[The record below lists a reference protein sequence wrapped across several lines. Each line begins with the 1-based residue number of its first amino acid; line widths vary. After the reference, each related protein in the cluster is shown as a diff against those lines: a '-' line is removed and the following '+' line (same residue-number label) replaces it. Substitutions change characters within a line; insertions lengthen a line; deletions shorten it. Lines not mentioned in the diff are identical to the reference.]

1 MSISAMKKLT
11 VITPLDG
18 MPGVVRKLVKLRCVE
33 VRHIDGDA
41 HDGLLMKA
49 SYDSQ
54 KLTLEASIAEIDKAL
69 PILNKYSER
78 VLGLGDSRVKVN
90 RREFISDGSY
100 DGAKKIVK
108 ETNKQIDFLDAT
120 KSNIASLEANAS
132 ALEPWLNLDFSVSVK
147 ETKKTKVIFG
157 TFPAGVDLDAVKGEL
172 EETYSYLDV
181 VSADKTVNYCYA
193 VALKPDADDVL
204 RTLIKFG
211 FVQTQ
216 LPETSLTPKEAIDS
230 IAATIKAEREKID
243 AIISEMRK
251 LAVYL
256 SDVEVLYDIEKTSL
270 TSVTVMQKTANS
282 ERCTFITG
290 WVPDFCQKKVE
301 SMLDKYTCAYEMAEP
316 EENDNPPVHLKNNGF
331 ASTFEWV
338 IGMYSYP
345 KYGSFDPTFIMSIF
359 YFFIFGLMFADVGYG
374 LILAV
379 AGFVAPKLMGLRENM
394 KRSFYMF
401 GYCGISSMIMGVI
414 FGGWFGDLPYAIMQ
428 NMMGIENAKELVP
441 FFNGIWFNP
450 IDNPMMFLIVALAA
464 GGVHIL
470 AAMAINFVLLCK
482 QGKVFDAIVDIMS
495 WWIIFAGIGVIFIVG
510 STAGFITIGVGAVIV
525 VLTNGRHEKNI
536 FMKFAKGLLGLYKIT
551 SYASDL
557 LSYSRILALGL
568 AAAVIGQVVNL
579 VGTMGG
585 ASVVGFIALVAACLI
600 GHTLNLAINIL
611 GSFVHTSRLQYLEF
625 FNKFYEDGG
634 EKFEALEPSEQ
645 YSKES

>member
-11 VITPLDG
+11 VITPMDE
-18 MPGVVRKLVKLRCVE
+18 MQAVVRRLVKLRCVE
-33 VRHIDGDA
+33 VRQIDRSAHEKLQIKSNYDA
-41 HDGLLMKA
+41 
-49 SYDSQ
+49 Q
-54 KLTLEASIAEIDKAL
+54 KNAIEEILHQINNTL
-69 PILNKYSER
+69 PVLNKYSTR
-78 VLGLGDSRVKVN
+78 AMGLGDSRLKVD
-90 RREFISDGSY
+90 RDEFILDGSY
-100 DGAKKIVK
+100 KNA
-108 ETNKQIDFLDAT
+108 KQIVEKTNELLAEKDDL
-120 KSNIASLEANAS
+120 SLKVTELENDIS
-132 ALEPWLNLDFSVSVK
+132 AITPWKTLDFPISII
-147 ETKKTKVIFG
+147 ETKKTKVLFG
-157 TFPAGVDLDAVKGEL
+157 SFPIAVDINAVKESLEVSYSHFEL
-172 EETYSYLDV
+172 
-181 VSADKTVNYCYA
+181 VSSDKMANYCSV
-193 VALKPDADDVL
+193 VALKSDADGVMQ
-204 RTLIKFG
+204 TLMQYG

-216 LPETSLTPKEAIDS
+216 LPSIDLAPTVAIKSLEGEINEAKQRI
-230 IAATIKAEREKID
+230 EQ
-243 AIISEMRK
+243 IIGEFRK
-251 LAVYL
+251 LSAYI
-256 SDVEVLYDIEKTSL
+256 SDVEILYDIEKTNL
-270 TSVTVMQKTANS
+270 TNIEVMKKTVDS
-282 ERCTFITG
+282 DHCTFVTG
-290 WVPDFCQKKVE
+290 WVPEHCQEKVAG
-301 SMLDKYTCAYEMAEP
+301 MLDKHTCAYEMLDP
-316 EENDNPPVHLKNNGF
+316 EEGEEPPVQLKNNGF

-359 YFFIFGLMFADVGYG
+359 YFLIFGLMFADVGYG
-374 LILAV
+374 LILA
-379 AGFVAPKLMGLRENM
+379 ACGFIVPKLMGHRENT
-394 KRSFYMF
+394 KRTFYMF
-401 GYCGISSMIMGVI
+401 GFCGISSMIMGVI

-450 IDNPMMFLIVALAA
+450 LDDPMMFLIVAIAA

-482 QGKVFDAIVDIMS
+482 QRRVFDAIFDVLS
-495 WWIIFAGIGVIFIVG
+495 WWIIFAGIGVLFLVG
-510 STAGFITIGVGAVIV
+510 TKEGFITIGVGAAIV

-536 FMKFAKGLLGLYKIT
+536 FMKIIKGILGLYKIT

-585 ASVVGFIALVAACLI
+585 ASVVGFVALIAACII

-645 YSKES
+645 YSKE

>member
-11 VITPLDG
+11 VITP
-18 MPGVVRKLVKLRCVE
+18 MNEMQAVVRRLVRLRCVE
-33 VRHIDGDA
+33 VRQIDIET

-54 KLTLEASIAEIDKAL
+54 KSSLEASIAEIDKAL
-69 PILNKYSER
+69 PMLNKYSQR
-78 VLGLGDSRVKVN
+78 VLGLGDSRVKVD
-90 RREFISDGSY
+90 RTEFISDGSY
-100 DGAKKIVK
+100 DNAKKIVK
-108 ETNKQIDFLDAT
+108 KTNELICRLDAT
-120 KSNIASLEANAS
+120 KSNISSLEANICAI
-132 ALEPWLNLDFSVSVK
+132 EPWSRLDFPISIK
-147 ETKKTKVIFG
+147 ETKKTKVILG
-157 TFPAGVDLDAVKGEL
+157 SFPVGVDINAVKEAIGESYVHL
-172 EETYSYLDV
+172 EE
-181 VSADKTVNYCYA
+181 VSADKTAKYCCIIS
-193 VALKPDADDVL
+193 LKTDADDVFRSL
-204 RTLIKFG
+204 VQFG
-211 FVQTQ
+211 FVQIQ
-216 LPETSLTPKEAIDS
+216 LPDMSLAPSQAI
-230 IAATIKAEREKID
+230 ATIKAQIKEVSAEVENIINEIRKISD
-243 AIISEMRK
+243 
-251 LAVYL
+251 YL
-256 SDVEVLYDIEKTSL
+256 SDVEVLYDIEKTNL
-270 TSVTVMQKTANS
+270 TNIAVMQKTANT
-282 ERCTFITG
+282 ERCTFVTG

-301 SMLDKYTCAYEMAEP
+301 NMLDKHTCAYEMAEP
-316 EENDNPPVHLKNNGF
+316 DEEDNPPVHLKNNGF

-428 NMMGIENAKELVP
+428 NMMGIENAKEVVP

-450 IDNPMMFLIVALAA
+450 IDDPMMFLIVALAA
-464 GGVHIL
+464 GGVHII

-482 QGKVFDAIVDIMS
+482 QGKVFDAIVDVMS
-495 WWIIFAGIGVIFIVG
+495 WWIIFAGIGVMFIVG
-510 STAGFITIGVGAVIV
+510 STAGFITIGVGAAIV

-645 YSKES
+645 YSKE

>member
-11 VITPLDG
+11 VITP
-18 MPGVVRKLVKLRCVE
+18 MNEMQAVVRRLVRLRCVE
-33 VRHIDGDA
+33 VRQIDIET

-54 KLTLEASIAEIDKAL
+54 KSSLEASIAEIDKAL
-69 PILNKYSER
+69 PMLNKYSQR
-78 VLGLGDSRVKVN
+78 VLGLGDSRVKVD
-90 RREFISDGSY
+90 RTEFISDGSY
-100 DGAKKIVK
+100 DNAKKIVK
-108 ETNKQIDFLDAT
+108 KTNELICRLDAT
-120 KSNIASLEANAS
+120 KSNISSLEANICAI
-132 ALEPWLNLDFSVSVK
+132 EPWSRLDFPISIK
-147 ETKKTKVIFG
+147 ETKKTKVILG
-157 TFPAGVDLDAVKGEL
+157 SFPVGVDMNAVKEAIGESYVHL
-172 EETYSYLDV
+172 EE
-181 VSADKTVNYCYA
+181 VSADKTAKYCCIIS
-193 VALKPDADDVL
+193 LKTDADDVFRSL
-204 RTLIKFG
+204 VQFG
-211 FVQTQ
+211 FVQIQ
-216 LPETSLTPKEAIDS
+216 LPDMSLAPSQAI
-230 IAATIKAEREKID
+230 ATIKAQIKEVSAEVENIINEIRKISD
-243 AIISEMRK
+243 
-251 LAVYL
+251 YL
-256 SDVEVLYDIEKTSL
+256 SDVEVLYDIEKTNL
-270 TSVTVMQKTANS
+270 TNIAVMQKTANT
-282 ERCTFITG
+282 ERCTFVTG

-301 SMLDKYTCAYEMAEP
+301 NMLDKHTCAYEMAEP
-316 EENDNPPVHLKNNGF
+316 DEEDNPPVHLKNNGF

-428 NMMGIENAKELVP
+428 NMMGIENAKEVVP

-450 IDNPMMFLIVALAA
+450 IDDPMMFLIVALAA
-464 GGVHIL
+464 GGVHII

-482 QGKVFDAIVDIMS
+482 QGKVFDAIVDVMS
-495 WWIIFAGIGVIFIVG
+495 WWIIFAGIGVMFIVG
-510 STAGFITIGVGAVIV
+510 STAGFITIGVGAAIV

-645 YSKES
+645 YSKE

>member
-11 VITPLDG
+11 VVTPKDE
-18 MPGVVRKLVKLRCVE
+18 MQSVVRKLIKLRCVE
-33 VRHIDGDA
+33 VRQIEKGA
-41 HDGLLMKA
+41 SDGLWMKN
-49 SYDSQ
+49 SYDAQ
-54 KLTLEASIAEIDKAL
+54 KLALETLIADINYAMSV
-69 PILNKYSER
+69 LNVYSSR
-78 VLGLGDSRVKVN
+78 VMGLGDGRIKVD
-90 RREFISDGSY
+90 RDEFVFDGSY
-100 DGAKKIVK
+100 KNAKEIVDKTNELVSKKSDMTSKISELEAK
-108 ETNKQIDFLDAT
+108 
-120 KSNIASLEANAS
+120 IASI
-132 ALEPWLNLDFSVSVK
+132 EPWTALDFKISVK
-147 ETKKTKVIFG
+147 ETKKTKVILG
-157 TFPAGVDLDAVKGEL
+157 SFPIGVDLNSVSEAIEPLYTHFELAGSDA
-172 EETYSYLDV
+172 T
-181 VSADKTVNYCYA
+181 ANYACI
-193 VALKPDADDVL
+193 VAMKSDADEVIRIL
-204 RTLIKFG
+204 LQFG
-211 FVQTQ
+211 FMQIQ
-216 LPETSLTPKEAIDS
+216 LPDMDLTPKVAIKSLESQIAEAKDNI
-230 IAATIKAEREKID
+230 EG
-243 AIISEMRK
+243 IILELRQLSE
-251 LAVYL
+251 YI
-256 SDVEVLYDIEKTSL
+256 SDIEVLYDIEKTNL
-270 TSVTVMQKTANS
+270 TNTVAMQKTVDS
-282 ERCTFITG
+282 ENCTFVTG
-290 WVPDFCQKKVE
+290 WVPDYCIKKVE
-301 SMLDKYTCAYEMAEP
+301 DMLDKHLCAYEMAEP
-316 EENDNPPVHLKNNGF
+316 EDIDNPPVHLKNNGF

-345 KYGSFDPTFIMSIF
+345 KYGTFDPTFIMSIF

-374 LILAV
+374 LILAL
-379 AGFVAPKLMGLRENM
+379 AGFIAPKLMGLRDGM
-394 KRSFYMF
+394 KRTFYMF
-401 GYCGISSMIMGVI
+401 GFCGISSMLMGVV

-450 IDNPMMFLIVALAA
+450 IDDPMMFLIVALAA
-464 GGVHIL
+464 GGVHLI

-482 QGKVFDAIVDIMS
+482 NGKVFDAIFDVLS
-495 WWIIFAGIGVIFIVG
+495 WWIIFAGIGVLVLVG
-510 STAGFITIGVGAVIV
+510 TKPGFITIGVGAAIV

-536 FMKFAKGLLGLYKIT
+536 FMKIAKGLLGLYKIT

-585 ASVVGFIALVAACLI
+585 ASVVGFIALIAACLI

>member
-18 MPGVVRKLVKLRCVE
+18 MSAVVRKLVKLRCVE
-33 VRHIDGDA
+33 VRHIDMDA
-41 HDGLLMKA
+41 DDGLLMKA
-49 SYDSQ
+49 NYDSQ
-54 KLTLEASIAEIDKAL
+54 KLTLEASIADIGKAL

-78 VLGLGDSRVKVN
+78 VLGLGDTRVKIN
-90 RREFISDGSY
+90 RGEFISDGSY
-100 DGAKKIVK
+100 DSAKKIVK
-108 ETNKQIDFLDAT
+108 ETNKQIDLLETT
-120 KSNIASLEANAS
+120 KSNIASLEANVL
-132 ALEPWLNLDFSVSVK
+132 ALEPWSNLDFSVSLK
-147 ETKKTKVIFG
+147 ETKKTRVIFG
-157 TFPAGVDLDAVKGEL
+157 TFPAGVDLGAVREEL
-172 EETYSYLDV
+172 LETYSHLDV
-181 VSADKTVNYCYA
+181 VSEDKTVSYCYA
-193 VALKPDADDVL
+193 VSLKPDADDVL
-204 RTLIKFG
+204 RALIKFG

-216 LPETSLTPKEAIDS
+216 LPESELAPADAI
-230 IAATIKAEREKID
+230 TELKIKIQSERDKIED
-243 AIISEMRK
+243 IISEMRK
-251 LAVYL
+251 LAAYL
-256 SDVEVLYDIEKTSL
+256 SDVEVLYDIENTSL
-270 TSVTVMQKTANS
+270 TNITVMQKTANS
-282 ERCTFITG
+282 EKCTFITG

-301 SMLDKYTCAYEMAEP
+301 NMLDKYTCAYEMAEP
-316 EENDNPPVHLKNNGF
+316 DEDDNPPVHLKNNGF

-450 IDNPMMFLIVALAA
+450 IDDPMMFLIVALAA

-495 WWIIFAGIGVIFIVG
+495 WWIIFAGIGVMFIVG
-510 STAGFITIGVGAVIV
+510 TTAGFITIGVGAAIV